1 MERLNSQLG
10 PIAAYGDDKDSEYCS
25 ATDGLRSDDEELDE
39 QHSSVTSELESRSSL
54 ERGRIRKPSLNTSD
68 LRFPRRGVHSRSLDR
83 EPDEER
89 LDHLDP
95 SANTAASVWYQF
107 DTAVIVALL
116 SPFGKWLTGGDHVKH
131 LLFIAL
137 VVYYLHQVIEGNA

>member
-1 MERLNSQLG
+1 MERLNSQFG
-10 PIAAYGDDKDSEYCS
+10 SISAYGDDKDSEYCS
-25 ATDGLRSDDEELDE
+25 ATDGLRSDDEELDG
-39 QHSSVTSELESRSSL
+39 QHSSVTSDLESRSSL
-54 ERGRIRKPSLNTSD
+54 EHDRIRKPSFNTSD
-68 LRFPRRGVHSRSLDR
+68 LRFPRRTVPSRSFDR
-83 EPDEER
+83 EPDEQGF
-89 LDHLDP
+89 DSPDP
-95 SANTAASVWYQF
+95 LANTTGRAWYKF